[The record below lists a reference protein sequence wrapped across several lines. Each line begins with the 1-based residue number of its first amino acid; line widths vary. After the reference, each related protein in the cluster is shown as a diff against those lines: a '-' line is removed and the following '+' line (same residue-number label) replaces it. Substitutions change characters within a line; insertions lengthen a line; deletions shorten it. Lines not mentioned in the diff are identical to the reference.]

1 MRSAKYSPFV
11 VILAIFSSDS
21 AAATRDTLTSS
32 RTKLAKERNV
42 EVGVPYNQSDR
53 ELDGISTTRP
63 KLGKER
69 NVQVGVP
76 YDKVDREIDR
86 NKVGDKNLY
95 RRAQKKE
102 EAESEWSAE
111 DSAGILGIKIDA
123 AAIE

>member
-1 MRSAKYSPFV
+1 MVLQKYTIFAAL
-11 VILAIFSSDS
+11 LAFGVAD
-21 AAATRDTLTSS
+21 AAANSARDGFVSS
-32 RTKLAKERNV
+32 RTKLPSSTSE

-53 ELDGISTTRP
+53 ELDGTSSPRP

-86 NKVGDKNLY
+86 NKVGDKSLY

-102 EAESEWSAE
+102 KTETEAPNEGAS
-111 DSAGILGIKIDA
+111 DLLGI
-123 AAIE
+123 E